1 MNTLNDQALA
11 QLFTE
16 ARTHHGFLD
25 QDIPDDVL
33 KHLYDLTKYGPTA
46 FNMSSARFVFVK
58 SKAAKEKLAQ
68 ALSPGNI
75 QQTMQAP
82 VTVIV
87 ATDTHF
93 YEHLPTL
100 FPAYDAKPL
109 YANNPTFAA
118 EAGFRN
124 GTLQGA
130 YLLIAARALGLD
142 SGAMSGF
149 DNAKLDTLFFPDGR
163 VRSNF
168 LINLGYGDHSKLHPR
183 GPRLSFDEAARI
195 E

>member
-1 MNTLNDQALA
+1 MNTLNDQTLT

-33 KHLYDLTKYGPTA
+33 KHLYNLTKYGPTA
-46 FNMSSARFVFVK
+46 FNMSPARFVFIK

-109 YANNPTFAA
+109 YANNPTLAA

-130 YLLIAARALGLD
+130 YLLMAARALGLD

-149 DNAKLDTLFFPDGR
+149 DNATLDTLFFPDGH

-168 LINLGYGDHSKLHPR
+168 LINLGYGDQSKLHPR
-183 GPRLSFDEAARI
+183 GPRLSFDQAARI

>member
-1 MNTLNDQALA
+1 MNTLSDQALA

-16 ARTHHGFLD
+16 ARTHHGFHS

-58 SKAAKEKLAQ
+58 SKAAKEKLTQ

-109 YANNPTFAA
+109 YANNPNFAA

-183 GPRLSFDEAARI
+183 GPRLSFDQAARI